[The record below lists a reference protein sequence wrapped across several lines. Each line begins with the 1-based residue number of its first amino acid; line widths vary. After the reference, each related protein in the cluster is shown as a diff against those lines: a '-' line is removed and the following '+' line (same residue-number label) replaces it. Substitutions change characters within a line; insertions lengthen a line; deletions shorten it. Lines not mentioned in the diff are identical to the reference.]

1 MALERDTIA
10 SPTIPTPAVIPTAT
24 AAGSASPSNQTR
36 QFHQIDIEY
45 HTTSNTLWTYMKPM
59 GVPCFNIGMVEEL
72 HHTFGEVQKHGGKIF
87 HENSWSPVDYFVIAS
102 RHPYTFNLGGDLALF
117 ITLIKSRDRDALM
130 NYAKLCVDAIYTRLI
145 NYNASTMTISL
156 VQGDALG
163 GGFEFALS
171 SNIIVAEQGSRMG
184 FPEIIFNLFPGMGA
198 YSLLTRRV
206 GMRTAEKMMISG
218 NTYLAEDLEK
228 MGVID
233 LVVPVGEGPRA
244 IFDMIQKQNKRL
256 NGLKAIYECRRHTA
270 TVPYRELL
278 DITSIWVDAALQLT
292 EKDLHMMN
300 RLVHSQ
306 RRQQEQRAQ
315 AMNRDFY
322 LAAA

>member
-1 MALERDTIA
+1 MMAVERET
-10 SPTIPTPAVIPTAT
+10 VLAT
-24 AAGSASPSNQTR
+24 QGSSGSSMPKR
-36 QFHQIDIEY
+36 QYHQIDIEY
-45 HTTSNTLWTYMKPM
+45 HSASNALWTYMKPL

-72 HHTFGEVQKHGGKIF
+72 HHTFGEVQRNKGKF
-87 HENSWSPVDYFVIAS
+87 LYDNSWSPVDYFVIAS

-130 NYAKLCVDAIYTRLI
+130 NYARLCVDAIYTRLI
-145 NYNASTMTISL
+145 NYNASAMTISL

-171 SNIIVAEQGSRMG
+171 SNIIVAEQGVRMG

-198 YSLLTRRV
+198 YSLLSRRV

-233 LVVPVGEGPRA
+233 LVVPQGEGTKA
-244 IFDMIQKQNKRL
+244 VFEMIQKQNKRL
-256 NGLKAIYECRRHTA
+256 NGLRAIYECRRHA
-270 TVPYRELL
+270 TPVSYQELL
-278 DITSIWVDAALQLT
+278 EITSIWVDSALQLT
-292 EKDLHMMN
+292 SKDLHMMN

-306 RRQQEQRAQ
+306 RRQQEQRTQ
-315 AMNRDFY
+315 ATDRNFY

>member
-1 MALERDTIA
+1 MMTLERENLPLQQGAI
-10 SPTIPTPAVIPTAT
+10 
-24 AAGSASPSNQTR
+24 SPSHPKR
-36 QFHQIDIEY
+36 QYHQIDLEY
-45 HTTSNTLWTYMKPM
+45 HSASNALWTYMKPM

-72 HHTFGEVQKHGGKIF
+72 HHTFSEVQCHGGKFF
-87 HENSWSPVDYFVIAS
+87 HENAWGSVDYFIIAS
-102 RHPYTFNLGGDLALF
+102 RHQYTFNLGGDLALF

-145 NYNASTMTISL
+145 NYNASAMTISL

-171 SNIIVAEQGSRMG
+171 SNIIVAEQGARMG

-198 YSLLTRRV
+198 YSLLSRRI
-206 GMRTAEKMMISG
+206 GMKAAEKMMISG

-233 LVVPVGEGPRA
+233 LVVPQGEGTKA
-244 IFDMIQKQNKRL
+244 VFEMIQKQNKRL
-256 NGLKAIYECRRHTA
+256 NGLRAIYECRRHTSP
-270 TVPYRELL
+270 VSYGELL
-278 DITSIWVDAALQLT
+278 AITTIWVDAALRLT

-306 RRQQEQRAQ
+306 RRQQQQRTQ
-315 AMNRDFY
+315 AVDRNFY

>member
-1 MALERDTIA
+1 MTLEREI
-10 SPTIPTPAVIPTAT
+10 SPISQGGVN
-24 AAGSASPSNQTR
+24 PSNPKR
-36 QFHQIDIEY
+36 QYHQIDLEY
-45 HTTSNTLWTYMKPM
+45 HSASNVLWTYMKPM

-72 HHTFGEVQKHGGKIF
+72 HHTFGEVQQHGGKFF
-87 HENSWSPVDYFVIAS
+87 HEDTWGPVDYFVIAS

-117 ITLIKSRDRDALM
+117 ITLIKSKDRDALM

-145 NYNASTMTISL
+145 NYNASAMTISL

-171 SNIIVAEQGSRMG
+171 SNIIVAEQGVRMG

-198 YSLLTRRV
+198 YSLLSRRV

-228 MGVID
+228 LGVVD
-233 LVVPVGEGPRA
+233 LVVPPGEGTKA
-244 IFDMIQKQNKRL
+244 VFEMIQKQSKRL
-256 NGLKAIYECRRHTA
+256 NGLRAIYECRRHTN
-270 TVPYRELL
+270 PISYKELL
-278 DITSIWVDAALQLT
+278 DITSIWVDSALKLT
-292 EKDLHMMN
+292 DKDLHMMN

-306 RRQQEQRAQ
+306 RRQQDQRAQ
-315 AMNRDFY
+315 AEASSFY

>member
-1 MALERDTIA
+1 
-10 SPTIPTPAVIPTAT
+10 
-24 AAGSASPSNQTR
+24 
-36 QFHQIDIEY
+36 
-45 HTTSNTLWTYMKPM
+45 
-59 GVPCFNIGMVEEL
+59 MVEEL
-72 HHTFGEVQKHGGKIF
+72 HHTFGEVQRHGGKFF
-87 HENSWSPVDYFVIAS
+87 HENTWGAVDYFVIAS

-145 NYNASTMTISL
+145 NYNASAMTISL

-171 SNIIVAEQGSRMG
+171 SNIIVAEQGTRMG

-198 YSLLTRRV
+198 YSLLSRRI
-206 GMRTAEKMMISG
+206 GMRAAEKMMISG

-233 LVVPVGEGPRA
+233 LVVPSGEGTKA
-244 IFDMIQKQNKRL
+244 VFEMIQKQNKRL
-256 NGLKAIYECRRHTA
+256 NGLRAIYDCRRHA
-270 TVPYRELL
+270 SPVSYRELL
-278 DITSIWVDAALQLT
+278 DITSIWVDSALRLT

-306 RRQQEQRAQ
+306 RRQQQQRTQ
-315 AMNRDFY
+315 AMDRNFY

>member
-1 MALERDTIA
+1 
-10 SPTIPTPAVIPTAT
+10 
-24 AAGSASPSNQTR
+24 
-36 QFHQIDIEY
+36 
-45 HTTSNTLWTYMKPM
+45 
-59 GVPCFNIGMVEEL
+59 
-72 HHTFGEVQKHGGKIF
+72 
-87 HENSWSPVDYFVIAS
+87 
-102 RHPYTFNLGGDLALF
+102 
-117 ITLIKSRDRDALM
+117 M

-145 NYNASTMTISL
+145 NYNASAVTISL

-171 SNIIVAEQGSRMG
+171 SNIIVAEQGTRMG

-198 YSLLTRRV
+198 YSLLSRRI
-206 GMRTAEKMMISG
+206 GMRAAEKMMISG

-233 LVVPVGEGPRA
+233 LVVPPGEGSKA
-244 IFDMIQKQNKRL
+244 VFEMIQKQNKRL
-256 NGLKAIYECRRHTA
+256 NGLRAIYECRRHTSP
-270 TVPYRELL
+270 VSYRELL
-278 DITSIWVDAALQLT
+278 DITSIWVDSALRLT

-306 RRQQEQRAQ
+306 RRQQQQRTQ
-315 AMNRDFY
+315 AMDRSFY